1 MSKQIFT
8 NAFVDV
14 IGAQKG
20 VFSKRSFSRGDLVLE
35 TTGEFAKKQ
44 SIYTIQVAKDKH
56 FTPDPPVKF
65 LNHSCDPNLGVKTK
79 SNGIPDFFAIKEIKE
94 NEQLTFDYAM
104 TEFTLAERL
113 ESGEEAWIKCE
124 CGTQKCRG
132 LLGSFADLPEETKQE
147 YEGFIAEYLLE

>member
-65 LNHSCDPNLGVKTK
+65 LNHSCDPNLGV
-79 SNGIPDFFAIKEIKE
+79 SGICSRIRISHFCIFFRKIPEYYRKRCTAGMKWSEI
-94 NEQLTFDYAM
+94 
-104 TEFTLAERL
+104 
-113 ESGEEAWIKCE
+113 
-124 CGTQKCRG
+124 
-132 LLGSFADLPEETKQE
+132 
-147 YEGFIAEYLLE
+147 